1 MVLSI
6 KCHSLSRPARW
17 QRAYPG
23 LNSNSAPQPSCNALR
38 ALTTRA
44 GTLLAIDETHTLVTA
59 YAGLAQAWVLRPDLL
74 TLGKSIAAGVPL
86 GAYGMTDA
94 VAAKCAVSGRPVRK

>member
-1 MVLSI
+1 QPALTNVG
-6 KCHSLSRPARW
+6 SLLPE
-17 QRAYPG
+17 PG
-23 LNSNSAPQPSCNALR
+23 FHDALR
-38 ALTTRA
+38 RATRDT

-59 YAGLAQAWVLRPDLL
+59 HAGLSRAWGLEPDLL

-94 VAAKCAVSGRPVRK
+94 LASLIAPPEEAFLVMGMVVAEVATRGTLF